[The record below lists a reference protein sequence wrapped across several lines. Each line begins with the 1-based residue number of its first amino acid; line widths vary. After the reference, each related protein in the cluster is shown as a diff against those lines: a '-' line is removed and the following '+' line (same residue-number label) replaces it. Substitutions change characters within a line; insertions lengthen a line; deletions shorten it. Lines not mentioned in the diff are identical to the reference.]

1 MKTFLKQSPVEW
13 LIEQLEREGYTIP
26 EEIIMKA
33 KEIEENQFAEFGE
46 YCIEKTLTE
55 SKN

>member
-1 MKTFLKQSPVEW
+1 MRQSPVEW

-26 EEIIMKA
+26 DEIIMKA

-46 YCIEKTLTE
+46 YCISQSIKNKMTE
-55 SKN
+55 CKN

>member
-1 MKTFLKQSPVEW
+1 MIQSPVEW

-26 EEIIMKA
+26 EEIINKA

-46 YCIEKTLTE
+46 YCISESIKNKMTE
-55 SKN
+55 CKN